1 MVNAGYPIAQTVGLT
16 GLSVNAVVA
25 GAGVAKGTFYVHFKS
40 REDYLLALHADFH
53 EGLKRRIGQAVS
65 AQSPGPE
72 WLRAAALAY
81 LDGCLSAQAPT
92 ALLVEARAE
101 PTIGTE
107 VRKRGAELA
116 LLGRSSFEAMGW
128 PSPET
133 CAVLFG
139 MLISDAAL
147 MEVTRGRS
155 DTVRDALLS
164 FVTRN

>member
-1 MVNAGYPIAQTVGLT
+1 MVNAGYPIAQKVGLK

-25 GAGVAKGTFYVHFKS
+25 EAGVAKGTFYVHFKS

-53 EGLKRRIGQAVS
+53 GELKRRIDEAVS
-65 AQSPGPE
+65 VQPPGPS

-81 LDGCLSAQAPT
+81 LDGCLAAQAPT

-101 PTIGTE
+101 PSVGNE

-147 MEVTRGRS
+147 MEVSRGRS
-155 DTVRDALLS
+155 NTVRDALLS
-164 FVTRN
+164 FVERR